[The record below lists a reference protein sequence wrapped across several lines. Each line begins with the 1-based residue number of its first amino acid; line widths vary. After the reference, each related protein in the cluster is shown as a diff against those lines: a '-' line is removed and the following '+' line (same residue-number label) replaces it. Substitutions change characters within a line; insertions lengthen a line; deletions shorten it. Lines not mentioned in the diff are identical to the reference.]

1 MTRGPV
7 WEKTSSRSE
16 KLCRQSPILHS
27 PASNSSASVDTSE
40 EDIDNDFDDLGGNK
54 DEAAE
59 G

>member
-1 MTRGPV
+1 M

-40 EDIDNDFDDLGGNK
+40 EDTDDDSGDLGGNK